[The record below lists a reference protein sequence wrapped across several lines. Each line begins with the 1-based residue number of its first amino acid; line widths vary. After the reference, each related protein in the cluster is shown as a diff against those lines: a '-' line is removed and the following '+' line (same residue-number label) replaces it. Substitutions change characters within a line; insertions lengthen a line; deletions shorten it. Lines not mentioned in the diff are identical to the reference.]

1 MALRKS
7 SQVSKP
13 ITSPEELERLKEE
26 KRQRNRLNKQRAKA
40 MERRIAKYLGGDRTP
55 QSGAGSSKGDVTVL
69 FANRPGRYL
78 IECKLTEQFKSD
90 EPNITLS
97 KIWLSK
103 IQAEAK
109 QMNALFGLL
118 VFRYHFRQTDYVLIR
133 ATDLAKLNNP
143 AKLDKLIAPERLDFN
158 NPKAKTIS
166 FGLAKA
172 SLATKYPEQLV
183 GVTID
188 YVLYYL
194 TTLVNFKELI
204 DSL

>member
-1 MALRKS
+1 M
-7 SQVSKP
+7 
-13 ITSPEELERLKEE
+13 KEE

-40 MERRIAKYLGGDRTP
+40 MERRVAKYLGGDRTP
-55 QSGAGSSKGDVTVL
+55 QSGAGNSKGDVTVL
-69 FANRPGRYL
+69 FTNRPGRYL
-78 IECKLTEQFKSD
+78 IECKLTEQFKNE

-109 QMNALFGLL
+109 QMNALFGILL
-118 VFRYHFRQTDYVLIR
+118 FRYHFRQTDYVLIR
-133 ATDLAKLNNP
+133 SSDLLKLGKP
-143 AKLDKLIAPERLDFN
+143 ALFDSMVAPERLDFN

-172 SLATKYPEQLV
+172 SLATKYPDKLV